1 MFGIGPTEIMVI
13 VLVILLLFGGT
24 ELPRIVKSL
33 IKGWHQIQRTT
44 QHVKDELHEIIEDD
58 DLAG

>member
-1 MFGIGPTEIMVI
+1 MFGIGPIEIMVI
-13 VLVILLLFGGT
+13 VLVILLLFGGN

-44 QHVKDELHEIIEDD
+44 QNVKDELHEIIEDD
-58 DLAG
+58 DLVG

>member
-1 MFGIGPTEIMVI
+1 MVI